1 MAGRTLSLRYGQ
13 VGPPISGTQAPTP
26 GPSWQ
31 LTSSGVGHHFIPPV
45 FFTLPTGQS
54 TVVEPLPLVAKQ
66 GQHIWDFDEVIS
78 RWETTSG
85 SAYVPKTHS
94 GPYAQPKAPEPADP
108 TRTMGIKDLGEK
120 LKHCAWRLPRIRV
133 PEHYLSEMRENFP
146 SWPSLNPHATFDTG
160 PQPLELVDHHHGGP
174 SQALVPWMRNAELAG
189 QPFTVSDQALLDQCQ
204 PYLTTSAGHFRAY
217 PKKELSG
224 YPCKDTLTFWNMGQ
238 TALACGDRCQPP
250 LQPAR
255 VPVPP
260 AVPHRGALSLAQ
272 ESYGRPS
279 HPLCGLHRF
288 CPLEVPWGRPH
299 WKPVPAIYS
308 TPHAYRTEYSRYG
321 SFKPA
326 LV

>member
-45 FFTLPTGQS
+45 FFTLPTGQ
-54 TVVEPLPLVAKQ
+54 VGDHLRLGLCAQDPQRPLRAAQ
-66 GQHIWDFDEVIS
+66 G
-78 RWETTSG
+78 
-85 SAYVPKTHS
+85 
-94 GPYAQPKAPEPADP
+94 
-108 TRTMGIKDLGEK
+108 
-120 LKHCAWRLPRIRV
+120 PRACG
-133 PEHYLSEMRENFP
+133 
-146 SWPSLNPHATFDTG
+146 PHADYGDQGFGGKAQTLRLAPPSDPG
-160 PQPLELVDHHHGGP
+160 SGALSQRDEGELPQLAQ
-174 SQALVPWMRNAELAG
+174 SQPALVPWMRNAELAG

>member
-13 VGPPISGTQAPTP
+13 VGPPISGTQAPAP
-26 GPSWQ
+26 EPNWQ

-45 FFTLPTGQS
+45 FFTLPKGQS
-54 TVVEPLPLVAKQ
+54 TVAEPLPLVAKQ

-85 SAYVPKTHS
+85 SAFVPKTHS
-94 GPYAQPKAPEPADP
+94 GPCAQPKAPEPADP
-108 TRTMGIKDLGEK
+108 TRTVGIKDFGEK

-133 PEHYLSEMRENFP
+133 QEHYLSETKENF
-146 SWPSLNPHATFDTG
+146 SGWPGLNPPATFDAG
-160 PQPLELVDHHHGGP
+160 PQPPELVDHHHGGP
-174 SQALVPWMRNAELAG
+174 SQALVPWMRNTELAG
-189 QPFTVSDQALLDQCQ
+189 QPFTVSDQALLNHCQ
-204 PYLTTSAGHFRAY
+204 PYLTTSARHFRAY
-217 PKKELSG
+217 PKKELSR
-224 YPCKDTLTFWNMGQ
+224 YLCKDTLTFSNLG
-238 TALACGDRCQPP
+238 QPP
-250 LQPAR
+250 PQPAR
-255 VPVPP
+255 VCAPP
-260 AVPHRGALSLAQ
+260 AVPHRGARSLAQ

-279 HPLCGLHRF
+279 HQLCGLDRF